1 MVCQRF
7 LSPFPIIQTSF
18 FTCFICKVILFLSS
32 LPSPFRL
39 IIRAFLKKRKKRAHR
54 WISTCSNA
62 FYSVFIS
69 SSCFSMIYSVL
80 LLSHPLL
87 LHSLHTP
94 LISYPEERPA
104 YTPGIFPHQTHSFQP
119 HPTVSFISYLIA
131 SDPIGFLL

>member
-18 FTCFICKVILFLSS
+18 FTCFIYKVLLFLSS

-54 WISTCSNA
+54 WISTCTNA
-62 FYSVFIS
+62 FYSVFIY

-87 LHSLHTP
+87 LHLLHTP
-94 LISYPEERPA
+94 QILYPVKIPA
-104 YTPGIFPHQTHSFQP
+104 YAPDIFPHQKHFFHL
-119 HPTVSFISYLIA
+119 HPQVPYISYAL
-131 SDPIGFLL
+131 

>member
-18 FTCFICKVILFLSS
+18 FTCFIYKVLLFLSS

-54 WISTCSNA
+54 WISTCANA
-62 FYSVFIS
+62 FYSIFIS

-87 LHSLHTP
+87 LHLLHTSQT
-94 LISYPEERPA
+94 LYSEKRPVYA
-104 YTPGIFPHQTHSFQP
+104 PDIFPHQTHSFYP
-119 HPTVSFISYLIA
+119 HPTIPYISYAL
-131 SDPIGFLL
+131 

>member
-18 FTCFICKVILFLSS
+18 FTGFICKVILFLSS
-32 LPSPFRL
+32 LPSPFSFL
-39 IIRAFLKKRKKRAHR
+39 PDHQDFFLKKRKKRAHR

-87 LHSLHTP
+87 LHLPHTP
-94 LISYPEERPA
+94 QILYPAKRPA
-104 YTPGIFPHQTHSFQP
+104 YAPGIFPHQTHSFYP
-119 HPTVSFISYLIA
+119 HPTIPYISYAL
-131 SDPIGFLL
+131 

>member
-18 FTCFICKVILFLSS
+18 FTCFIYKVLLFLSS

-54 WISTCSNA
+54 WISTCANA
-62 FYSVFIS
+62 FYSIFIS

-87 LHSLHTP
+87 LHLLHT
-94 LISYPEERPA
+94 LQILYPVKRPA
-104 YTPGIFPHQTHSFQP
+104 YASGIFPHQTHSFYP
-119 HPTVSFISYLIA
+119 HPTIPYISYAL
-131 SDPIGFLL
+131 